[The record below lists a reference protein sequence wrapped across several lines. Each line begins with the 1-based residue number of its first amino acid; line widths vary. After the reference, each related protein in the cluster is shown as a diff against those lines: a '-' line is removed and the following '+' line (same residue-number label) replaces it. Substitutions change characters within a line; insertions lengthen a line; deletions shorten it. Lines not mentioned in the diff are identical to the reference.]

1 MRGDTRFIPLREIRF
16 RTSRAGGP
24 GGQNVNKV
32 ETRVEA
38 VWDLDGSPFSAAQ
51 KAAIRA
57 ALGKRI
63 AADGTLR
70 VVSQRFRSQARNR
83 DAAVERLRALI
94 AAALTPRRARRPT
107 APTASSRHA
116 RIESKKRRGAAKR
129 ERRWK
134 GDE

>member
-1 MRGDTRFIPLREIRF
+1 MRGDTPFIPLREIRF

-38 VWDLDGSPFSAAQ
+38 VWALEGSSLSSAQ
-51 KAAIRA
+51 KAALRA
-57 ALGKRI
+57 VLGKRLV
-63 AADGTLR
+63 ADGTLR

-83 DAAVERLRALI
+83 GEAVERLRALI

-107 APTASSRHA
+107 APTSSSRHA
-116 RIESKKRRGAAKR
+116 RIETKKRRGAAKR
-129 ERRWK
+129 ERRWQ